1 MEGGVEGTRSI
12 DAPVEEQ
19 AEMGGVLAVAEVVG
33 DQTSGGVGL
42 GVAKGLFHALS
53 VGLKHLGQ
61 HQSLLLLFIFI
72 FIFILLEDVNLRPNL
87 TVGIALDGEGVLAG
101 ESGQG

>member
-72 FIFILLEDVNLRPNL
+72 FILLEDVNLRPNL

>member
-72 FIFILLEDVNLRPNL
+72 FILLEDVNLGPNL

>member
-1 MEGGVEGTRSI
+1 MDGGVEGTRSI

-33 DQTSGGVGL
+33 DQTSEGVGL
-42 GVAKGLFHALS
+42 DVAKGLFHALS

-72 FIFILLEDVNLRPNL
+72 FIFISLGDVNL
-87 TVGIALDGEGVLAG
+87 
-101 ESGQG
+101 

>member
-1 MEGGVEGTRSI
+1 MERGVKGTRSI
-12 DAPVEEQ
+12 DAPVEKQ

-33 DQTSGGVGL
+33 DQTSEGVGL

-61 HQSLLLLFIFI
+61 HQSLLLLFVFF

-87 TVGIALDGEGVLAG
+87 VVGSALDSEGVLAG